1 MSGNVTRPRTV
12 PYPHALIRET
22 IPLDEFALNDGEVI
36 GTIDFTA
43 QTPSSSVEVD
53 ASFLHVP
60 VAGGYSQVEGGSIH
74 HQCTRN
80 VAPGRVAPISESEQG
95 QAHPIGG
102 TRVISGAN

>member
-1 MSGNVTRPRTV
+1 MLPKEHVWKRTRPRTV

-60 VAGGYSQVEGGSIH
+60 VAGGYSQVEGEVSTIS
-74 HQCTRN
+74 
-80 VAPGRVAPISESEQG
+80 VPGTSLLAV
-95 QAHPIGG
+95 
-102 TRVISGAN
+102 